1 MKANNKT
8 KFANTPIFSYI
19 KWVRICHC
27 FHLLACD
34 MGCFFPFFFKKK
46 NILAIFRKGD
56 SKLSFGKP
64 VGYLEM
70 LTAKKLSTVI
80 KCAFN

>member
-27 FHLLACD
+27 FHLASCLQY
-34 MGCFFPFFFKKK
+34 GLFFSLKKK